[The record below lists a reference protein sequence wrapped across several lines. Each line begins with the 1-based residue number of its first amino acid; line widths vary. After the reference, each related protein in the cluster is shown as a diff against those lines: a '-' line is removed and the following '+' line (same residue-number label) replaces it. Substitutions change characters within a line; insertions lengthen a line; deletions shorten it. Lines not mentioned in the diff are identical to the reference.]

1 MKLPD
6 PATLWKRTAK
16 RAATSP
22 TNVVSGAVAIAA
34 SAALWNP
41 LPLILWG
48 LGSASWVLFATTS
61 KKQLTRSIEEGR
73 EEELRK
79 IALEREAL
87 AAEIS
92 MSLAQGPF
100 SSWIKSGY
108 MPDYA
113 IEYRRLLDMRHR
125 ITRFAHDRS
134 EIEDEAELGIGKR
147 VDYMLNAYLQF
158 VKARITYLRILHQ
171 MGSQRQSVPMS
182 GMGQQGKKGKRGGG
196 YVIPPPL
203 PGQGFGPPM
212 PSLEELLADIDER
225 IQDLQEAAEK
235 EPASAQARQ
244 WHMDILKK
252 QRELLVACGERD
264 QSVSAQL
271 MAFPDAFSV
280 IMGQM
285 SASQI
290 DQSEIASTMEGIV
303 EKVEQTERYVKAL
316 GPSMDQMLSG
326 LAAGG
331 PGR

>member
-6 PATLWKRTAK
+6 PATLWKQTAK

-22 TNVVSGAVAIAA
+22 TNVVSGAVAVAA

-61 KKQLTRSIEEGR
+61 KKQLDRTIEETR
-73 EEELRK
+73 
-79 IALEREAL
+79 EREMRKVEMEREGL
-87 AAEIS
+87 AAEVS
-92 MSLAQGPF
+92 ATLAQGPF
-100 SSWIKSGY
+100 SSWIKGGL

-113 IEYRRLLDMRHR
+113 FEYRRLVDMRHR
-125 ITRFAHDRS
+125 ITQFAHSRD
-134 EIEDEAELGIGKR
+134 EIEATTELGIGKR
-147 VDYMLNAYLQF
+147 IDYMLNAYLQF

-171 MGSQRQSVPMS
+171 MGNQRQTAPARDP
-182 GMGQQGKKGKRGGG
+182 GTGKRGKKGG

-203 PGQGFGPPM
+203 PGQSFGPPM
-212 PSLEELLADIDER
+212 PSLDELLADIDER
-225 IQDLQEAAEK
+225 IQDLQEAAER

-244 WHMDILKK
+244 WHIDILKK
-252 QRELLVACGERD
+252 QRDLLVACGERD

-271 MAFPDAFSV
+271 LAFPDAFNV

-290 DQSEIASTMEGIV
+290 DQSEISSTMEGIV

-316 GPSMDQMLSG
+316 APSMDQMLSG
-326 LAAGG
+326 LATGAG
-331 PGR
+331 R